1 MLGAE
6 VAILQAISHKPHS
19 VNGSDINMGCASPLV
34 DRGGV
39 MVCNTSETYLFD
51 GCSPTIDTNTSTW
64 ASQLVTVR
72 KKEESDVTN
81 VTLIFDFD
89 TAVSPNGIELDL
101 FLCPEWNIGAPGI
114 YVYAYQTS
122 TLVFNPPMG
131 EFIGSISSKSESCD
145 SLSTVHI
152 GLGERLIS
160 SYHSFYIVVTFLQ
173 GSIDTEW
180 VYVYV
185 GEVRFLGDDIPSSS
199 KYHIHITK
207 CLYGYNK
214 SSLLVNIL
222 QVNILKFIQIQ
233 TAPNILLKLFPP
245 QMPLPLL
252 CMCL

>member
-6 VAILQAISHKPHS
+6 ITILQAISHKPHS

-39 MVCNTSETYLFD
+39 MVCDNSETYLLD
-51 GCSPTIDTNTSTW
+51 GCSPKIDTNTSNW

-72 KKEESDVTN
+72 KKEESDVTD
-81 VTLIFDFD
+81 VKLIFDFD
-89 TAVSPNGIELDL
+89 TAVFLNGIELDL
-101 FLCPEWNIGAPGI
+101 FLCPEWSIGAPWI
-114 YVYAYQTS
+114 YVYGYENS
-122 TLVFNPPMG
+122 TLVFNPPTG

-152 GLGERLIS
+152 GIGERLIS
-160 SYHSFYIVVTFLQ
+160 SYHSFHILVTFLQ
-173 GSIDTEW
+173 GSIDAEW

-207 CLYGYNK
+207 CLHGYDK

-233 TAPNILLKLFPP
+233 TAPNSLLKLFPP
-245 QMPLPLL
+245 QLSFPLL
-252 CMCL
+252 